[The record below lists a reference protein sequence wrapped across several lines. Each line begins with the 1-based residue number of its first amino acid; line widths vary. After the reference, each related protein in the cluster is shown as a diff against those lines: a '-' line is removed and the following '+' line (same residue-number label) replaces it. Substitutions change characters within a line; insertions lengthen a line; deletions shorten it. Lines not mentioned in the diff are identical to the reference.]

1 MDRMGKP
8 KAKSQWRNDRQGEDG
23 ASQPREVFFAEV
35 EVDRKQVG
43 LSTER

>member
-1 MDRMGKP
+1 MGKP
-8 KAKSQWRNDRQGEDG
+8 KAKSQWRNDRQGEDR
-23 ASQPREVFFAEV
+23 ASQPREFFCFAEV